1 MSYVSIIISFLILI
15 CLVVVGAQNDAPL
28 QLKFAWWVL
37 ETSLSAA
44 LLWASAAG
52 AAVVA
57 VMSLPKLSVKAL
69 QARRLRKEVRRLE
82 GLCKGPGPSSAG

>member
-1 MSYVSIIISFLILI
+1 MIISFLILI
-15 CLVVVGAQNDAPL
+15 CLAVVGAQNYAPL
-28 QLKFAWWVL
+28 QLKFAWWIL

-57 VMSLPKLSVKAL
+57 VLSLPKLSMKAL

-82 GLCKGPGPSSAG
+82 GLCKSAGPESAA